1 MYRDARVGG
10 VTSVPEIPVIIDL
23 LNRMF
28 RFYAKVAQ
36 KVYHGSKI
44 HRKKRGRNGFDKMF
58 GPIRTDT
65 KVGFFDIDVNVHM
78 NNAKF
83 LEACELGRWDFCAQ
97 NGMLKVWLD
106 NLMNKRNIGAVFP
119 VIASCN
125 IKFLKQLKY
134 NEKFYI
140 KTSIT
145 ALDDKY
151 AYFEQQLYKQ
161 KSNKCAAKMFGKTAM
176 LGRKQSNSSNFVVIP
191 PTDVFKEMVEKNIF
205 VPSENSNI
213 GENVNSFSINDF
225 SIYMPPVDKDLLKWV
240 ELDRPNSEIICNTQV
255 SGDVNG

>member
-1 MYRDARVGG
+1 MPNFIAATALRVSP
-10 VTSVPEIPVIIDL
+10 TTIEL

-44 HRKKRGRNGFDKMF
+44 HRRKRGRNGFDKMF
-58 GPIRTDT
+58 GPTRTDT

-97 NGMLKVWLD
+97 NGMLKVWFE
-106 NLMNKRNIGAVFP
+106 NLMNKKNVGAVFP

-145 ALDDKY
+145 GIDDKY
-151 AYFEQQLYKQ
+151 AYFEQQLHKQ
-161 KSNKCAAKMFGKTAM
+161 KSHKCAAKMFGKTAM
-176 LGRKQSNSSNFVVIP
+176 LGRTQPNSSNFVVIP
-191 PTDVFKEMVEKNIF
+191 PADVFKEMVEKKIF
-205 VPSENSNI
+205 VPSSENSI
-213 GENVNSFSINDF
+213 SENVNPFCINDF
-225 SIYMPPVDKDLLKWV
+225 SIYMPPVDKDLLKWI
-240 ELDRPNSEIICNTQV
+240 ELDRPNSQIIYNSCV
-255 SGDVNG
+255 ASDVNR